1 MIMPK
6 PKMGRAKKWT
16 AEEIQL
22 ISNWKGEWNGL
33 LPLLPDRT
41 KQAILS
47 KIGKLGIHRIVQW
60 TDAEKAL
67 VEKHYPHGGW
77 KAVARAGVNRT
88 EGAIHRIAAQLGC
101 RFGGKD
107 WTKIYDVVRR
117 CYEDGLPFPGKRAAR
132 ELDISVGRVYSYAAN
147 LGLYTRGV
155 KSPNWSEFEVALLEK
170 NMHKSALTISRIL
183 YRAGYKRTAAA
194 VELKRRC
201 LGFSR
206 EQSDYL
212 TPSEIGQLL
221 GGFDA
226 SAVIKWI
233 KSGQL
238 RGAKRGYQKETDHWL
253 VHEKHLRLFVLS
265 NPEILRRYWAR
276 IDPLW
281 LIGGLL
287 NTTCEGKAV
296 ATTDKA
302 A

>member
-1 MIMPK
+1 MPR
-6 PKMGRAKKWT
+6 PKTGKSKTWT
-16 AEEIQL
+16 NEEIQL
-22 ISNWKGEWNGL
+22 VSSWKGEWKDL

-41 KQAILS
+41 EQAILS
-47 KIGKLGIHRIVQW
+47 KVGDLGIHRIIQW

-67 VEKHYPHGGW
+67 VKKHYPNGGW
-77 KAVARAGVNRT
+77 KAVARAGVDRT
-88 EGAIHRIAAQLGC
+88 EGAIHRMAAQLGC

-107 WTKIYDVVRR
+107 RSQIHAVVRR
-117 CYEDGLPFPGKRAAR
+117 CYEDGLPFPSKRAAR

-155 KSPNWSEFEVALLEK
+155 KSPNWTEFEVALLEK

-183 YRAGYKRTAAA
+183 YRAGYKRTAAS

-201 LGFSR
+201 LGFTR
-206 EQSDYL
+206 EQSDYM
-212 TPSEIGQLL
+212 TPAEVGHLL

-226 SAVIKWI
+226 SAIIKWI
-233 KSGQL
+233 KAGQL
-238 RGAKRGYQKETDHWL
+238 RGAKRGYKKESDHWL
-253 VHEKHLRLFVLS
+253 IHEKHLRLFVLG
-265 NPEILRRYWAR
+265 NPEVLRRYWAK

-287 NTTCEGKAV
+287 NTTCEGKA
-296 ATTDKA
+296 APLKTDEA

>member
-1 MIMPK
+1 MPR
-6 PKMGRAKKWT
+6 PKVGKCKQWT
-16 AEEIQL
+16 DEEIRL
-22 ISNWKGEWNGL
+22 VSSWKGEWKEL
-33 LPLLPDRT
+33 LPMMPGRT
-41 KQAILS
+41 LQALFT
-47 KIGKLGIHRIVQW
+47 KLGKLGIHRINPW

-67 VEKHYPHGGW
+67 VKKHYPNGGW
-77 KAVARAGVNRT
+77 KAVARAGVDRT
-88 EGAIHRIAAQLGC
+88 EGAIHRIASQLGC
-101 RFGGKD
+101 RFNGTD
-107 WTKIYDVVRR
+107 RSLIYSIIRR

-155 KSPNWSEFEVALLEK
+155 KSPTWTEFETALLEK
-170 NMHKSALTISRIL
+170 NMHKSALTISRIF
-183 YRAGYKRTAAA
+183 YRAGYKRTTAA
-194 VELKRRC
+194 VDIKRRS

-212 TPSEIGQLL
+212 TPAEVGHLL

-233 KSGQL
+233 KAGQMK
-238 RGAKRGYQKETDHWL
+238 GIKRGYQSETDHWL
-253 VHEKHLRLFVLS
+253 VHEKNLRLFVLGH
-265 NPEILRRYWAR
+265 PEMLRRYWAR

-296 ATTDKA
+296 PLKTDEA